1 MKVLNKK
8 SLAYAGLLA
17 ALAVGAVALVVLSL
31 GETPAETSLRTK
43 KEALVSRRKIREQK
57 KAVAG
62 RKKALRRASKI
73 TDDQVRAKLEAL
85 RTRPTFDI
93 DAADEAK
100 LTELQKKTLEA
111 IRAALRENDQKRVL
125 RLVQK
130 MQASDEW
137 PDGIPKSI
145 KMAAIEALGWYGG
158 DCMPELAGFL
168 ADSDPDIQEAAN
180 DELVRDFEEQ
190 ISDMDIGDT
199 RRAELL
205 KQVART
211 ITDVDSMELMM
222 AELENLR
229 PSKFVETA
237 IYILENGNEA
247 ARNAL
252 PDNVEMITGSEDI
265 KTVEQLQEWLKDN
278 PDGPDADE
286 EFGPSKDE

>member
-73 TDDQVRAKLEAL
+73 TDDQVRAKLDAL
-85 RTRPTFDI
+85 RKRPTFDI

-190 ISDMDIGDT
+190 ISEMDIGDT

-265 KTVEQLQEWLKDN
+265 KTAEQLQEWLKDN

>member
-31 GETPAETSLRTK
+31 GETPAEMSLRTK

-57 KAVAG
+57 AHIAG
-62 RKKALRRASKI
+62 KKALRRVHKVS
-73 TDDQVRAKLEAL
+73 DEQVRAKLEAL

-100 LTELQKKTLEA
+100 LTELQRKTLA
-111 IRAALRENDQKRVL
+111 DIRAALRENDQKRLL
-125 RLVQK
+125 RLVQA

-168 ADSDPDIQEAAN
+168 SDADPAIQEAAN

-278 PDGPDADE
+278 PDGADADE